1 MAPICSSV
9 RFDPPPHFVE
19 DLVMATEEE
28 KMVFAVKRT
37 LRDLH
42 AGFFEFHGVVVHVAP
57 GHAVVVLAGKDED
70 GAIEEAF
77 GHSPATANFADAK
90 PGLIE

>member
-1 MAPICSSV
+1 MPPIRSSV

-19 DLVMATEEE
+19 DFGLAAEEE
-28 KMVFAVKRT
+28 KVVFAVKSAF
-37 LRDLH
+37 RDLQ
-42 AGFFEFHGVVVHVAP
+42 AGLFEFHGVAVHIAP

>member
-1 MAPICSSV
+1 MAPIRPSV

-19 DLVMATEEE
+19 DLVLAAEEE
-28 KMVFAVKRT
+28 KVVFAFKST
-37 LRDLH
+37 LGDLH
-42 AGFFEFHGVVVHVAP
+42 ADFFEFHGVVVHIAP

-90 PGLIE
+90 PGLID

>member
-1 MAPICSSV
+1 MAPIRPSV
-9 RFDPPPHFVE
+9 RFDPPPHFAE
-19 DLVMATEEE
+19 DLGLAAEEE
-28 KMVFAVKRT
+28 KVVCAVKST
-37 LRDLH
+37 LGDLH
-42 AGFFEFHGVVVHVAP
+42 ACLFKFHGVVVHIAP

-77 GHSPATANFADAK
+77 GNSPATANFADAK